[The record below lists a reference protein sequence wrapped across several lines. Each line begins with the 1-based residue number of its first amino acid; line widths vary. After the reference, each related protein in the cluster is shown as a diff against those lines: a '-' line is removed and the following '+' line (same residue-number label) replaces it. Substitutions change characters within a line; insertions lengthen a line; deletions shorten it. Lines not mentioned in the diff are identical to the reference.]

1 MLLEESAKLT
11 ISEEDKKYREI
22 ASTTLMNSEGIENTY
37 PLKAAVAAKSI
48 DLLPA
53 GGFRV

>member
-1 MLLEESAKLT
+1 MLEKSAKLT